1 MLFSSS
7 KCPLPALIMWCRTL
21 HHSLGAGLSPVR
33 IFKQQAKSGPRPL
46 RDVAGDVAAKLGDG
60 ESLEDAFEPYRNRF
74 PPLFLE
80 LVAVG
85 EQTGRLEDT
94 FRELELYYESTLS
107 IQRNFR
113 SQMAYPAIQFVAAI
127 LVISGLIWI
136 LGMLAGSGKAIT
148 TDPTGLGFTGTSGA
162 ITFMLLAFGIVGG
175 VLFAFKLSADN
186 VRWRAKMEGMLTVIP
201 GWGAALLA
209 LALQRFCVAL
219 RMCVEAGLRAEKTI
233 HYSFRATSN
242 SAFSSREEKA
252 IAVVKKG
259 NELAEALVA
268 SGAPFPDEFRE
279 SVIVGEETGNLSEVM
294 ERLAERY
301 REDAERKLKTAA
313 QVTSYAIYGLVA
325 LMIIFFIF
333 KIASVYLG
341 AVNQAVG

>member
-7 KCPLPALIMWCRTL
+7 KCPLPALVMWCRTL

-33 IFKQQAKSGPRPL
+33 IFKQQAKSGPRAL
-46 RDVAGDVAAKLGDG
+46 RDVAATVAEKLGEG
-60 ESLEDAFEPYRNRF
+60 ESMEDAFAEYQNRF

-94 FRELELYYESTLS
+94 FRELEAYYESTLS

-113 SQMAYPAIQFVAAI
+113 AQMAYPAIQFVAAI
-127 LVISGLIWI
+127 LIISGLIWI

-148 TDPTGLGFTGTSGA
+148 TDPTGLGFTGTTGA
-162 ITFMLLAFGIVGG
+162 LTFMLLAFGITGG
-175 VLFAFKLSADN
+175 ILFALKLTANS
-186 VRWRAKMEGMLTVIP
+186 VKWRAQMEGILMILP
-201 GWGAALLA
+201 GWGPALLA
-209 LALQRFCVAL
+209 MALQRFCVAL
-219 RMCVEAGLRAEKTI
+219 RMCMEAGLRAEKTI
-233 HYSFRATSN
+233 HYCFRATSN

-259 NELAEALVA
+259 NELTDALLA
-268 SGAPFPDEFRE
+268 SGAPFPEDFRE
-279 SVIVGEETGNLSEVM
+279 SVLVGEETGNLSEVM
-294 ERLAERY
+294 ERLSERY
-301 REDAERKLKTAA
+301 REDAERKLKLAA
-313 QVTSYAIYGLVA
+313 QFTSYAIYGLVA

-333 KIASVYLG
+333 QIASIYLG
-341 AVNQAVG
+341 AINKAAG